1 MTISMQK
8 SVIKLKRAFQNKKR
22 TCFNETSPFNKF
34 LPNLYTPRIW
44 QNYVMHQRRS
54 KAAVR
59 RRFTKQVSLKIMKNL
74 QECFCAGVVFYRS
87 SCLEIFCRKGFLRNF
102 AKFTGKHLCQSLFF
116 TKVAGLR
123 LRPAT
128 LVNKRL
134 WHRYFPVNFGKF
146 LRTSF
151 FTEHLRWLLF
161 FLIRLH
167 A

>member
-1 MTISMQK
+1 MTMIPCRNLSLTEHSKTRKKHVLIKQVLLIRLFPISILQGYG
-8 SVIKLKRAFQNKKR
+8 R
-22 TCFNETSPFNKF
+22 TV
-34 LPNLYTPRIW
+34 L
-44 QNYVMHQRRS
+44 HQRRS

-59 RRFTKQVSLKIMKNL
+59 GRFTKQVSFKIMKNL

-87 SCLEIFCRKGFLRNF
+87 SCLEIFCRKGFLRNV

-134 WHRYFPVNFGKF
+134 WHRCFPVNFGKF

-161 FLIRLH
+161 FLIRLQ